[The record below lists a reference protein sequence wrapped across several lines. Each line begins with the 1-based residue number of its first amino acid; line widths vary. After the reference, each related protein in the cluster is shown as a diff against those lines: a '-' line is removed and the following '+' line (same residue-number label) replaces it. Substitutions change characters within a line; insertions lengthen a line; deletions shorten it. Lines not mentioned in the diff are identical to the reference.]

1 MLSRRSQQQ
10 PENIGATQRMTLSI
24 LEPTRGLL
32 LQKRSKDMR
41 SENAIT
47 PSRREFLSDALGI
60 GHVLATPHIGYVS
73 DGLYNTFYEDTVS
86 NIRQWLNTH

>member
-60 GHVLATPHIGYVS
+60 GLITGSSSLSAKIAETLHAPVISVQGGEVS
-73 DGLYNTFYEDTVS
+73 GS
-86 NIRQWLNTH
+86 